1 MYDSIKNNPF
11 KSDINGVKNVL
22 KGIINV
28 KFSVKTIS
36 HISFFTYSK
45 RSGRF
50 SVVIFT
56 ACSYLHSSILAKFPL
71 KSIFGTSNPL

>member
-11 KSDINGVKNVL
+11 KSDINGVKNVM

-56 ACSYLHSSILAKFPL
+56 A
-71 KSIFGTSNPL
+71 